1 MAPSVILSSYFLP
14 MIEVRGGGRLLTGS
28 VVVDGERILLLLVV
42 GGLLGSELGVNLCES
57 MHGGCLLKI

>member
-1 MAPSVILSSYFLP
+1 